1 MDEEEGTSLLS
12 KVLMV
17 VPLLIEGYLV
27 WMMVPEIHKARLRQG
42 AKAFFAKLGEPQR
55 RLNDQRRL
63 QFALVELADAC
74 PDKIVGEIDRM
85 KRGHHA
91 DPR

>member
-1 MDEEEGTSLLS
+1 MDEEEGSSLLS

-27 WMMVPEIHKARLRQG
+27 WMMVPEIHKARARLAIHRVL
-42 AKAFFAKLGEPQR
+42 AKMNEPAR
-55 RLNDQRRL
+55 RLADQRKL

-74 PDKIVGEIDRM
+74 PDKIVGEIDRLN
-85 KRGHHA
+85 RGHHA
-91 DPR
+91 SS